1 MTFEEW
7 FEKWW
12 GDRTDGPYKSINVE
26 SIARAAWEAA
36 QAQAKGAPSDTQQK
50 IDKLTEHVASLEA
63 EVALLNSVV
72 SVQPALRDQFAMA
85 ALPECASEHRYKND
99 NGETV
104 AKEAYMFAD
113 AMLKE
118 REK

>member
-1 MTFEEW
+1 MGFEEW
-7 FEKWW
+7 W
-12 GDRTDGPYKSINVE
+12 E
-26 SIARAAWEAA
+26 SFWFWEPSESFASVNLKDIARAAWEAA
-36 QAQAKGAPSDTQQK
+36 QAQDKDVVGEIKELWAEYPS
-50 IDKLTEHVASLEA
+50 
-63 EVALLNSVV
+63 
-72 SVQPALRDQFAMA
+72 LRDEFAMA
-85 ALPECASEHRYKND
+85 ALPECACEHRYKND

>member
-12 GDRTDGPYKSINVE
+12 GERTDGPYKSINVE

-36 QAQAKGAPSDTQQK
+36 QKQEQDPISELKSLWAEYPS
-50 IDKLTEHVASLEA
+50 
-63 EVALLNSVV
+63 
-72 SVQPALRDQFAMA
+72 LRDEFAMA
-85 ALPECASEHRYKND
+85 ALPECACEHRYKND

-118 REK
+118 RKKNDRHTAKTRQTSRTRSKP